1 MCPMLYCLV
10 LFYIHQLCKY
20 MQYMTTLAS
29 VSYNMCVC
37 VCVEKCE
44 VAGLT
49 LNSCSHTLHDSC
61 CTIMFA
67 QAFYYMANMSTT

>member
-1 MCPMLYCLV
+1 MLYCLV
-10 LFYIHQLCKY
+10 LFYIHQLRKC

-37 VCVEKCE
+37 MEKGE
-44 VAGLT
+44 VAGVT
-49 LNSCSHTLHDSC
+49 LNSYCHTLHDSC
-61 CTIMFA
+61 CAIMFA

>member
-20 MQYMTTLAS
+20 MQHMTMLQLAS

-37 VCVEKCE
+37 MEKCK
-44 VAGLT
+44 VAGVT
-49 LNSCSHTLHDSC
+49 L
-61 CTIMFA
+61 A
-67 QAFYYMANMSTT
+67 